1 MIPPA
6 AEAARYE
13 LTNGTRAQCAEN
25 ATRVLRER
33 ERERSGGALRHCQA
47 RCIPCS
53 ELLKALHHRQ
63 ARPMPAMPL
72 RRAGT
77 APVD

>member
-33 ERERSGGALRHCQA
+33 ERERDPAARSDIAKPAAFHAQSCSRRSTIDKHALCLPC
-47 RCIPCS
+47 RCDEQ
-53 ELLKALHHRQ
+53 ELHL
-63 ARPMPAMPL
+63 
-72 RRAGT
+72 
-77 APVD
+77 